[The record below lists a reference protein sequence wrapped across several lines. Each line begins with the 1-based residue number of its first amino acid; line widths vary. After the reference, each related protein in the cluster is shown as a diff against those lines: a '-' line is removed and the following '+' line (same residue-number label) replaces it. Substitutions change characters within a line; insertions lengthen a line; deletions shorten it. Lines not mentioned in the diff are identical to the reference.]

1 MASGALTDFD
11 YQFSP
16 IGSAGKEFSLT
27 GRELLRPAEGKRI
40 REAQLA
46 KHGLQTIGYAFG
58 IPTGQFLVTAEGAID
73 LAAGRTKD
81 PTVLLMREQKKKR

>member
-40 REAQLA
+40 RADALT
-46 KHGLQTIGYAFG
+46 KHAIQVIGYSFG
-58 IPTGQFLVTAEGAID
+58 IPTGQFMVTADGAID

-81 PTVLLMREQKKKR
+81 PTVLLMREQKKK